1 MAMTTI
7 DELLAYL
14 EKTTQ
19 RIALVNQSPHG
30 ASAESFA
37 AMMWKDFTPHA
48 LALWTTP
55 GVLEH
60 IAACLSPTEDEA
72 EEGDDPADVA

>member
-1 MAMTTI
+1 MALTTI

-14 EKTTQ
+14 EKTAQ

-30 ASAESFA
+30 ASAESFC

-60 IAACLSPTEDEA
+60 IAACLSPPDDETE
-72 EEGDDPADVA
+72 EEGC